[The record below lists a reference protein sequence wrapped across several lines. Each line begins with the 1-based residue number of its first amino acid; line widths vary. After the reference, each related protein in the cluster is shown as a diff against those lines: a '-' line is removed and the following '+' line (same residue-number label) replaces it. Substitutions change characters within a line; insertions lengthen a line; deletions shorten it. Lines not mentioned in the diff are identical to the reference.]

1 MRLLVGR
8 IGRAHGILGEATIE
22 VRTDEPDRR
31 FAIGATVQT
40 DSNGE
45 LKVISG
51 RVHNGILLLGFEGIT
66 DRNRIEKLR
75 NTLLYAD
82 VDINESNDDDVY
94 HVMQLIG
101 CAAVLES
108 GEAFGEITDVIN
120 LPGQDLL
127 AIKTAHGEQLIPF
140 VHQLVPTVDIAN
152 KKVVVIPP
160 TITGEMA

>member
-66 DRNRIEKLR
+66 DRNSIEKLR
-75 NTLLYAD
+75 NTLLYAE
-82 VDINESNDDDVY
+82 VDINESKDEDEY

-101 CAAVLES
+101 CVVVLES
-108 GEAFGEITDVIN
+108 GEAFGEITDVVN

-127 AIKTAHGEQLIPF
+127 AIKTAQGEQLIPF

-160 TITGEMA
+160 TITGEMS

>member
-8 IGRAHGILGEATIE
+8 LGRAHGILGEATIE

-51 RVHNGILLLGFEGIT
+51 RVHNGILLLGFEGIS
-66 DRNRIEKLR
+66 DRNSIEKLR
-75 NTLLYAD
+75 DTLLYAD
-82 VDINESNDDDVY
+82 VDINETNDEDEY

-101 CAAVLES
+101 CSAVLES
-108 GEAFGEITDVIN
+108 GEEFGEITDVIN

-127 AIKTAHGEQLIPF
+127 AIKTVNGEQLIPF